1 MNKTEKKKK
10 KARESNI
17 IIILLYFCYE
27 IITYVQILYTLNLLE
42 ITSTFHIVA
51 IFITVDLQTWT
62 ISVPNFT
69 SLVPIIYYL
78 LTSNLTIIS

>member
-1 MNKTEKKKK
+1 MNKTEN

-17 IIILLYFCYE
+17 NITLLYLCYE
-27 IITYVQILYTLNLLE
+27 IIAYVQILYTLNLLE

-69 SLVPIIYYL
+69 SLVPMIYYL
-78 LTSNLTIIS
+78 LPSGLTIIS